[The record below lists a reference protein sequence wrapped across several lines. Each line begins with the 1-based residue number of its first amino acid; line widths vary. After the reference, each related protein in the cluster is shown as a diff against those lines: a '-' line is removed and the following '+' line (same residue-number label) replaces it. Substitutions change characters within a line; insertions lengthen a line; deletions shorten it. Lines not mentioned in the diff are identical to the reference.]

1 MMKRIV
7 LLLLAVALPAQ
18 AGLSYHF
25 TTKFQSNGYESQSSG
40 RVLVSNDSYRLELE
54 HDPTGQREY
63 DIAISTDG
71 DQTASLINI
80 AKSTVWQRRRVE
92 GRVVSS
98 RLFLLPGGFESKLD
112 DEAVISQS
120 KTPGGVIAG
129 FATTKHTITMTFHL
143 FADFDGTPFR
153 GVVHAVATIWT
164 APSLPRL
171 PLQRGLSTGL
181 PTIDTEL
188 AAIGSEIHGM
198 TLRHELKVTRTV
210 EGGPAITESVVTSV
224 DWVVAAATTRD
235 SFAIPAGMREREYA
249 LDMTQP

>member
-25 TTKFQSNGYESQSSG
+25 TTKFRSNGYESQSSG

-54 HDPTGQREY
+54 RDPTGQREY

-71 DQTASLINI
+71 DQTASLINV

-112 DEAVISQS
+112 GEAVISQA
-120 KTPGGVIAG
+120 KEPGGVIAG
-129 FATTKHTITMTFHL
+129 FATTKRTISLTFHL
-143 FADFDGTPFR
+143 FADFDGTPFH
-153 GVVHAVATIWT
+153 GVVHAIATIWT

-171 PLQRGLSTGL
+171 PLQRGLSTGIA
-181 PTIDTEL
+181 TIDTEL
-188 AAIGSEIHGM
+188 AAIANDIRGM
-198 TLRHELKVTRTV
+198 TLRHELVVTRTV
-210 EGGPAITESVVTSV
+210 EGGPAITESVSTNV

-235 SFAIPAGMREREYA
+235 SFAIPPGMREREYA
-249 LDMTQP
+249 LDINQP